1 LPIIGKTRFK
11 GEGFMA
17 YIIEQGQNGQEK
29 VYDVFSRMLKDRI
42 IFITNSID
50 MDMANEV
57 VAQLLFLESDSPEKD
72 ICIYINTPGGRI
84 DAMYAI
90 YDTMM
95 YIKPEIITVGF
106 GEVMS
111 AGTFLIAAGT
121 KGRRYALPNTQFM
134 IHEMSSG
141 TEGKAHEMF
150 NYVKHM
156 EFLYE
161 KFSKHMAQFTGQKEK
176 KVKEDMKIDY
186 YMSAEEAKNY
196 GLIDA
201 VQLKRE

>member
-1 LPIIGKTRFK
+1 
-11 GEGFMA
+11 MA

-29 VYDVFSRMLKDRI
+29 IYDVFSRMLKDRI

-50 MDMANEV
+50 MDMANEI

-95 YIKPEIITVGF
+95 YIKPDIITVGF

-121 KGRRYALPNTQFM
+121 KGKRYALPNTQFM

-150 NYVKHM
+150 NYLKHM
-156 EFLYE
+156 EFLYN
-161 KFSKHMAQFTGQKEK
+161 KFAHHMSILTGQKEK
-176 KVKEDMKIDY
+176 KIREDMKVDF
-186 YMSAEEAKNY
+186 YMSADEAVEY

-201 VQLKRE
+201 VQSKRE

>member
-1 LPIIGKTRFK
+1 
-11 GEGFMA
+11 MA

>member
-1 LPIIGKTRFK
+1 
-11 GEGFMA
+11 MA

-29 VYDVFSRMLKDRI
+29 MYDVFSRMLKDRI

-50 MDMANEV
+50 MDMANEI

-95 YIKPEIITVGF
+95 YIKPNIITVGF

-121 KGRRYALPNTQFM
+121 KGQRYALPNTQFM

-161 KFSKHMAQFTGQKEK
+161 KFAKHMAQFTGQKEK

-201 VQLKRE
+201 VQSKRE

>member
-1 LPIIGKTRFK
+1 
-11 GEGFMA
+11 MA
-17 YIIEQGQNGQEK
+17 YIIEQGPNGQEK

-42 IFITNSID
+42 VFITDSIT

-72 ICIYINTPGGRI
+72 ICMYINTPGGRI

-90 YDTMM
+90 YDTMK

-134 IHEMSSG
+134 IHEISSG
-141 TEGKAHEMF
+141 IEGKAHEVF

-156 EFLYE
+156 EQLYD
-161 KFSKHMAQFTGQKEK
+161 KFAKYMSKFTGQKEK
-176 KVKEDMKIDY
+176 KIREDMKIDF
-186 YMSAEEAKNY
+186 YMSAEEAVAY

-201 VQLKRE
+201 VQTKRE